1 MYTSPRRIRA
11 YVLQELRHVHLYE
24 LDDGEVLCTSHLE
37 EATQACEQRGHHDPD
52 AVDAW
57 YRGLTDAQR
66 QRLVQQAMRG

>member
-11 YVLQELRHVHLYE
+11 YVLQELRHIHLYE
-24 LDDGEVLCTSHLE
+24 LADGEVLGTGLLE
-37 EATQACEQRGHHDPD
+37 QAVESCEQRGQHDPD

-66 QRLVQQAMRG
+66 QRLVQQAMRS